1 MKELLTLLD
10 KMKVDGYGSRVI
22 TINELA
28 DLVNQAIKNKAKHK
42 EWGKNMR
49 RNMDSLIP

>member
-1 MKELLTLLD
+1 MKDLLALLE
-10 KMKVDGYGSRVI
+10 KIKVDGYGSRVI

-42 EWGKNMR
+42 EWGRNMR
-49 RNMDSLIP
+49 RNLDSLIP